1 MNKEPSFTAVPELK
15 ARDFALIRDLAYSK
29 FGLDLRHGKER
40 LVSSRLCK
48 HMRAGGFSSFHE
60 YFRHVSTDQTGNA
73 LIEMID
79 SLTTNHTSFLR
90 ERQHFDLLREMVLP
104 LYLDRPRLDIWCT
117 ASSTGEE
124 PYSILFSLLS
134 ELGDRRSPDVRLL
147 ATDLSSRVLS
157 IARRAIYA
165 TDRVAALP
173 PEWQPRFFLRG
184 EAASEGLYRVK
195 PEVTTRVEFQRLNLM
210 EPFPGSA
217 CYQVIFCRNVM
228 IYFDQK
234 TQESVV
240 NRLTECIEPGGYLFV
255 GHAESLAGIRHS
267 LQYVKPAVYRK
278 PVAGLSKG
286 RGAA

>member
-1 MNKEPSFTAVPELK
+1 MFAPVPELK
-15 ARDFALIRDLAYSK
+15 PRDFALIRDLAYSR

-40 LVSSRLCK
+40 LVSSRLGK
-48 HMRAGGFSSFHE
+48 HMRAGGFSSFNE
-60 YFRHVSTDQTGNA
+60 YFRHVSTDQTGTA
-73 LIEMID
+73 LMEMID

-90 ERQHFDLLREMVLP
+90 ERQHFDFLRETVLR

-124 PYSILFSLLS
+124 PYSILFSILS
-134 ELGDRRSPDVRLL
+134 ELGDGCSPDVRLL

-157 IARRAIYA
+157 VARKAIYTA
-165 TDRVAALP
+165 DRVAMLP

-184 EAASEGLYRVK
+184 EAASKGLYRVK
-195 PEVTTRVEFQRLNLM
+195 PEVTARVTFERLNLM
-210 EPFPGSA
+210 DPFPGST

-240 NRLTECIEPGGYLFV
+240 NRLAECIEPGGYFFV

-278 PVAGLSKG
+278 PAAGLSK
-286 RGAA
+286 RRSAV